1 MKSILVILSFGF
13 LGSAFSD
20 EVDYGRHVTLRNP
33 GEGWEWLPVKLD
45 EAERRLLA
53 ARSSPPKTAMDYYLL
68 LPEKYFRNIENS
80 LERRVTFID
89 QESLSDQYL
98 RAGYTIPSTDAGAFW
113 VTIRLFEKGGE
124 PLIAIRHRG
133 GNQLLH
139 KIKDERTWEPGELIW
154 ISLGRPDF
162 LRYREGKWIP
172 VGAKILPPIT
182 KDFVLDRYRN
192 HYKGHLKHPT
202 QKKWISLGYA
212 LPQTGETVQVT
223 GRENF
228 MNPLEKYIWAEF
240 TFDGDRF
247 VKTTDREPGGADQS
261 ATAPKPKS
269 ESGGESKPGA
279 DEPPP

>member
-1 MKSILVILSFGF
+1 MKSACVILSVF
-13 LGSAFSD
+13 LHGSALAN
-20 EVDYGRHVTLRNP
+20 EGDYGRHVTP
-33 GEGWEWLPVKLD
+33 GDSGEGWEWLPVKLD

-53 ARSSPPKTAMDYYLL
+53 KRSNPPKTAMDYYLL

-80 LERRVTFID
+80 LERRVAFIV

-98 RAGYTIPSTDAGAFW
+98 HAGYTIPSTDAGAFW
-113 VTIRLFEKGGE
+113 VTIRIFEMGRE

-133 GNQLLH
+133 GNQLLY
-139 KIKDERTWEPGELIW
+139 KIKDERSWKPGELIW

-172 VGAKILPPIT
+172 VDAEVLPGIT

-192 HYKGHLKHPT
+192 HYRGHRNYPT

-212 LPQTGETVQVT
+212 LPQTGGVVQVT

-228 MNPLEKYIWAEF
+228 MSPLEKYIWAQF

-247 VKTTDREPGGADQS
+247 LP
-261 ATAPKPKS
+261 ATNSEQGDAGQPAAAP
-269 ESGGESKPGA
+269 ESKPGG
-279 DEPPP
+279 